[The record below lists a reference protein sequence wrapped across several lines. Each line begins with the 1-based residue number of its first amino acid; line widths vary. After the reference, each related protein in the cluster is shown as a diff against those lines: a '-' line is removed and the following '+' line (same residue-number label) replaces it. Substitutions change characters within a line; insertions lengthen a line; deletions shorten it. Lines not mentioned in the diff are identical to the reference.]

1 MPNAKETKSYIMK
14 DMYCIQEYEKLK
26 DEKFSTPYSPKYL
39 FDIIN
44 LKEEIK
50 NKLSELE
57 RTLKRLENLEKGG
70 VEKLSDNVKNYLSD
84 EKKELL
90 FYIEIIAQRTL
101 RWNVNKKIRLYRRMW
116 IWRMGI
122 TEHQMKKGNQWVK
135 F

>member
-1 MPNAKETKSYIMK
+1 MSNAKETKSYMMK
-14 DMYCIQEYEKLK
+14 DMYCVQDYEKLK
-26 DEKFSTPYSPKYL
+26 DEKFLTPYSPKYL

-90 FYIEIIAQRTL
+90 LYIEIIAQRTL
-101 RWNVNKKIRLYRRMW
+101 KK
-116 IWRMGI
+116 
-122 TEHQMKKGNQWVK
+122 
-135 F
+135 

>member
-1 MPNAKETKSYIMK
+1 MPNAKETKSYMMK

-90 FYIEIIAQRTL
+90 LYIEIIAQRTL
-101 RWNVNKKIRLYRRMW
+101 KK
-116 IWRMGI
+116 
-122 TEHQMKKGNQWVK
+122 
-135 F
+135 

>member
-1 MPNAKETKSYIMK
+1 MPNIKETKNYTMK
-14 DMYCIQEYEKLK
+14 DIYCVQDYEKLK
-26 DEKFSTPYSPKYL
+26 DEKFLTPYSPKYL

-57 RTLKRLENLEKGG
+57 KTLDRLKNLEKGG
-70 VEKLSDNVKNYLSD
+70 IENLSDNVKNYLSD

-101 RWNVNKKIRLYRRMW
+101 
-116 IWRMGI
+116 
-122 TEHQMKKGNQWVK
+122 MK
-135 F
+135 